1 MYYKYKIWGFPGS
14 SDGKKPAPNAG
25 DPGLIP
31 GLGRYPA
38 KGNGCPLQYSY
49 LENSMEMCYKYK
61 THTRF

>member
-14 SDGKKPAPNAG
+14 SDGKKPARNSG

-38 KGNGCPLQYSY
+38 EREWLPTPVFLPGKFHRDVL
-49 LENSMEMCYKYK
+49 
-61 THTRF
+61 